1 MQKMATP
8 SSSDR
13 SNRIDPEQRFTKL
26 ERIGRGSFGEVYKGI
41 DKEHNNSVVAI
52 KIIDLEEAEDEI
64 EDIQQEIQVLS
75 QCDSPLV
82 TKYFG
87 SFLKGTKL
95 WIIMEFLGGGSA
107 LDLMKPGPFEENY
120 IAIVLREV
128 LKGLDYLHSEHQIHR
143 DVKAANILLSEQGDV
158 KLADFGVAKQLTQSV
173 NKASTFVGTPFWMAP
188 EVIRQD
194 AYDYK
199 ADIWSLGITAYEL
212 AKGEPPY
219 SELHPMRVLLQIP
232 RNPPPQLNGAFSRVF
247 KEFVDACLQKDP
259 VNRPTAKELL
269 KHPFIRK
276 AKRSTYLVEMIE
288 RFRDWKNRGGD
299 GKVSPSSS
307 SSDEDDDLTGNAIEN
322 GWSFT
327 IKNPHKKT
335 FNNRN
340 VNELDAYGA
349 YNGTNAAIDNNIYI
363 AQNDIGRNIGN
374 LSLSDNSK
382 NNSSF
387 MSTASSSPP
396 SSNGIGNQLSSQT
409 NSNVLYA
416 PATNNLN
423 SLNNAI
429 SSPAGAINSSN
440 LLATNNLNGSNGALQ
455 RSPLDAEKQRVPP
468 SRTQSVIEKRSN
480 NNLATQNIPSY
491 VNSTSNS
498 SNIIGSNLNFASKLN
513 STGSHYLSEQN
524 IHMRTS
530 SNNLGPINAN
540 NPIVGPKSSPG
551 FNSNNLYNQSM
562 FHSNINLVRN
572 NNNNNVNLNINNNNN
587 NLKNNLNASRART
600 RPVSYYQETVTVIE
614 RIRLNRIF

>member
-455 RSPLDAEKQRVPP
+455 RSPLDAEKSDYRPIVERSSVSPPPIRRSSPP
-468 SRTQSVIEKRSN
+468 STNSPTKY
-480 NNLATQNIPSY
+480 NLAASTTPSLVSSTQQPSQSTLMGQ
-491 VNSTSNS
+491 NAASSSTSSSYNS
-498 SNIIGSNLNFASKLN
+498 VLTPILSHLSNKYRQQGAGENTAKV
-513 STGSHYLSEQN
+513 EQ
-524 IHMRTS
+524 S
-530 SNNLGPINAN
+530 LEG
-540 NPIVGPKSSPG
+540 
-551 FNSNNLYNQSM
+551 
-562 FHSNINLVRN
+562 
-572 NNNNNVNLNINNNNN
+572 
-587 NLKNNLNASRART
+587 LKNAFSFVEQQNPGACDLFIKYLFQTLNTAPAK
-600 RPVSYYQETVTVIE
+600 
-614 RIRLNRIF
+614 